1 MAHGRVRSSYVT
13 AKAEMH
19 GGLMFGLML
28 GSDDDGVDDELDD
41 DDDDDADSGSFDYA
55 AHDY

>member
-13 AKAEMH
+13 AKAETH
-19 GGLMFGLML
+19 GGLMLELML
-28 GSDDDGVDDELDD
+28 DSDDDGIDDELD

>member
-1 MAHGRVRSSYVT
+1 ML
-13 AKAEMH
+13 E
-19 GGLMFGLML
+19 LML
-28 GSDDDGVDDELDD
+28 DSDDDGIDDELD

>member
-1 MAHGRVRSSYVT
+1 MT

-19 GGLMFGLML
+19 GGLML

-41 DDDDDADSGSFDYA
+41 DDDDADSGSFDYA

>member
-1 MAHGRVRSSYVT
+1 
-13 AKAEMH
+13 
-19 GGLMFGLML
+19 MFGLML